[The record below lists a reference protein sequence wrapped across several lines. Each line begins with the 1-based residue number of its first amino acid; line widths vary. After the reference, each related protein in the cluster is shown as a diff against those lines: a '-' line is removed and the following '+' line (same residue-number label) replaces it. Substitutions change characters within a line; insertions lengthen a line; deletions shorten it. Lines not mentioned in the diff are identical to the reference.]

1 MKEFSSPADASNWLK
16 EGKILIHPTEGVWGL
31 GCDASNINACKKI
44 SLLKKRSDN
53 KNFILLAP
61 SISFALDCSAELEA
75 SKIEFLESIWP
86 GHVTVIMQANESLAL
101 STKADDN
108 TIAIRV
114 SNHLPI
120 TKLLNSFNGL
130 MVSTSAN
137 ISNLPTP
144 NSIDDIKKIF
154 NDSDVA
160 VYAHDNGDASRPSS
174 IVDLNSMEYIRE

>member
-61 SISFALDCSAELEA
+61 SISFALDSSAELGE
-75 SKIEFLESIWP
+75 SQIEFLKSIWP
-86 GHVTVIMQANESLAL
+86 GHVTVIMQANDSL
-101 STKADDN
+101 SISIKTIDN

-120 TKLLNSFNGL
+120 IKLLNIFNGL

-137 ISNLPTP
+137 ISNFPTL
-144 NSIDDIKKIF
+144 NSLDEVKKIF
-154 NDSDVA
+154 DDPDVA
-160 VYAHDNGDASRPSS
+160 VYAHDNGDALKPSS
-174 IVDLNSMEYIRE
+174 IIDLKTMEYIRE

>member
-75 SKIEFLESIWP
+75 SKIEFLESVWP
-86 GHVTVIMQANESLAL
+86 GHVTIIIQANNSLSQL
-101 STKADDN
+101 LKAEDN

-114 SNHLPI
+114 SDHLPI
-120 TKLLNSFNGL
+120 TNLLNSFNGL

-137 ISNLPTP
+137 ISNFPTP
-144 NSIDDIKKIF
+144 KSLDEVKKIF
-154 NDSDVA
+154 DDPDVA
-160 VYAHDNGDASRPSS
+160 VYAHDNGDALKPSS
-174 IVDLNSMEYIRE
+174 IIDLKTMEYIRE

>member
-31 GCDASNINACKKI
+31 GCDASNISACKKI
-44 SLLKKRSDN
+44 SLIKKRSDK

-86 GHVTVIMQANESLAL
+86 GHVTVIMQANNLIS
-101 STKADDN
+101 SSIKAIDN

-120 TKLLNSFNGL
+120 INLLNLFNGL

-160 VYAHDNGDASRPSS
+160 VYAHDNGDASKPSS

>member
-1 MKEFSSPADASNWLK
+1 MKEFSFPADASNWLR

-61 SISFALDCSAELEA
+61 SISFALDSSAELEA
-75 SKIEFLESIWP
+75 SQIEFLESVWP
-86 GHVTVIMQANESLAL
+86 GHVTVIIQANNSLSL
-101 STKADDN
+101 SIN
-108 TIAIRV
+108 TINNTVAIRV

-120 TKLLNSFNGL
+120 KNLLNIFNGL

-137 ISNLPTP
+137 ISNFPTP
-144 NSIDDIKKIF
+144 DSLDEVKKIF
-154 NDSDVA
+154 DDPDVA
-160 VYAHDNGDASRPSS
+160 AYAHDNGDALKPSS
-174 IVDLNSMEYIRE
+174 IIDLKTMEYIRE

>member
-1 MKEFSSPADASNWLK
+1 MREFSSPADASNWLK

-31 GCDASNINACKKI
+31 GCDASNRSACKKI
-44 SLLKKRSDN
+44 SYLKKRSDN
-53 KNFILLAP
+53 KTFILLAP
-61 SISFALDCSAELEA
+61 SISFALEFSAELEA
-75 SKIEFLESIWP
+75 SQIEFLGSVWP
-86 GHVTVIMQANESLAL
+86 GHVTVIMQANDSLSL
-101 STKADDN
+101 SIKAKDN
-108 TIAIRV
+108 SIAIRV
-114 SNHLPI
+114 SDHLPI
-120 TKLLNSFNGL
+120 TNLLNSFNGL

-160 VYAHDNGDASRPSS
+160 VYAHDNGDASKPSS

>member
-1 MKEFSSPADASNWLK
+1 MREFSSPADASNWLK

-31 GCDASNINACKKI
+31 GCDASNISACKKI
-44 SLLKKRSDN
+44 SFLKKRSDK

-75 SKIEFLESIWP
+75 SKIEFLESVWP
-86 GHVTVIMQANESLAL
+86 GHVTVIMQANDLL
-101 STKADDN
+101 SISIKAIDN

-120 TKLLNSFNGL
+120 KNLLNKFNGL

-137 ISNLPTP
+137 ISNFPTP
-144 NSIDDIKKIF
+144 KSLHEVKKIF
-154 NDSDVA
+154 DDPDVA
-160 VYAHDNGDASRPSS
+160 VYAHDNGDALKPSS
-174 IVDLNSMEYIRE
+174 IIDLKTMEYIRE

>member
-44 SLLKKRSDN
+44 SLLKKRPDN

-61 SISFALDCSAELEA
+61 SISFALDSSAELEE
-75 SKIEFLESIWP
+75 SQIEFLKSVWP
-86 GHVTVIMQANESLAL
+86 GHVTVIMQANDSL
-101 STKADDN
+101 SISIKAIDN

-120 TKLLNSFNGL
+120 INLLNIFNGL

-137 ISNLPTP
+137 ISNFPTL
-144 NSIDDIKKIF
+144 NSLDEVKKIF
-154 NDSDVA
+154 DDPDVA
-160 VYAHDNGDASRPSS
+160 VYAHDNGDALKPSS
-174 IVDLNSMEYIRE
+174 IIDLKTMEYIRE

>member
-1 MKEFSSPADASNWLK
+1 MKEFSSPAEASNWLK

-31 GCDASNINACKKI
+31 GCDASNIKACEKI
-44 SLLKKRSDN
+44 ALLKQRSKS

-61 SISFALDCSAELEA
+61 SISFAIGCSEKIKS

-86 GHVTVIMQANESLAL
+86 GHVTVIMQANNSIL
-101 STKADDN
+101 SFLKASDN
-108 TIAIRV
+108 TIGLRV

-120 TKLLNSFNGL
+120 VNLLNSFNNL

-137 ISNLPTP
+137 ISNFPTP
-144 NSIDDIKKIF
+144 SLLAEVKEIF

-160 VYAHDNGDASRPSS
+160 VYAHDNGDAVKPSA
-174 IVDLNSMEYIRE
+174 IIDLKTMEYIRE

>member
-1 MKEFSSPADASNWLK
+1 MREFSSSADASNWLK
-16 EGKILIHPTEGVWGL
+16 EGKILIHPTEGVWGI
-31 GCDASNINACKKI
+31 GCDASNNSACKKI
-44 SLLKKRSDN
+44 SNLKKRSDN

-61 SISFALDCSAELEA
+61 SISFALELSAELEV
-75 SKIEFLESIWP
+75 SQIEFLESVWP
-86 GHVTVIMQANESLAL
+86 GHVTVILQANNLISSAI
-101 STKADDN
+101 KAIDN

-120 TKLLNSFNGL
+120 INLLNSFNGL

-160 VYAHDNGDASRPSS
+160 VYAHDNGDALKPSS
-174 IVDLNSMEYIRE
+174 IIDLNSMEYIRE

>member
-1 MKEFSSPADASNWLK
+1 MREFSSPADASNWLK

-31 GCDASNINACKKI
+31 GCNASNISACKKI
-44 SLLKKRSDN
+44 SNLKKRSDN

-61 SISFALDCSAELEA
+61 SISFALKLCAELEV
-75 SKIEFLESIWP
+75 SQIEYLESVWP
-86 GHVTVIMQANESLAL
+86 GHVTVIMQANDSLSL
-101 STKADDN
+101 SIKAKDN
-108 TIAIRV
+108 SIAIRV
-114 SNHLPI
+114 SDHLPI
-120 TKLLNSFNGL
+120 TNLLNSFNGL

-160 VYAHDNGDASRPSS
+160 VYAHDNGDASKPSS

>member
-61 SISFALDCSAELEA
+61 SISFALDSSAELEA
-75 SKIEFLESIWP
+75 SQIEFLESVWP
-86 GHVTVIMQANESLAL
+86 GHVTVIMQANDSL
-101 STKADDN
+101 SISIKTIDN

-120 TKLLNSFNGL
+120 IKLLNIFNGL

-137 ISNLPTP
+137 ISNFPTL
-144 NSIDDIKKIF
+144 NSLDEVKKIF
-154 NDSDVA
+154 VDPDVA
-160 VYAHDNGDASRPSS
+160 VYAHDNGDALKPSS
-174 IVDLNSMEYIRE
+174 IIDLKTMEYIRE